1 MGDGERSECMEFNVV
16 AGDVGG
22 RDMDAIVVNLFEG
35 VTRPG
40 GATGAVDALLDG
52 AISQLIAG
60 GEIKGKRGEVTII
73 HTLGKIAAAR
83 VVVVG
88 LGKAEAFDGEAVRSV
103 SGETA
108 RQLRKIGVSRFSTI
122 AHGAG
127 IGGMDAAR
135 SAQAIVEGTV
145 LGLYEFDRFKSSKGG
160 GKTVGSVEIVEFDA
174 SKLPTLQLGV
184 ERGLAIA
191 DAVTFCRNMVNEP
204 GNRMTP
210 SRMVE
215 RALKAADDSGLEMEA
230 LERADLEELGMGAFL
245 GVAQGSKEP
254 PKLIVMKYEGDPEN
268 PANNLA
274 IVGKGITFD
283 SGGIS
288 IKPSANMGEMKGD
301 MAGGAA
307 VISAMKVIGQVGPK
321 INVVGI
327 VAATENMPGGGAQR
341 PGDIVKTMS
350 GKTIE
355 IDNTDAEGRLVLADA
370 VHYAHT
376 LGIRRIVDV
385 ATLTGAMSIALG
397 HVCSGL
403 FGNDQAFIDEVK
415 RSGDMAGERL
425 WQLPTYDE
433 YKEQYRSD
441 VADMRNTG
449 GRPAGSITGALI
461 IGEFAGDAA
470 WAHVDIAGTSFSN
483 KTSGYVVKGGTGVM
497 VRTLAKLAEVLAGA

>member
-1 MGDGERSECMEFNVV
+1 MQFEVA
-16 AGDVGG
+16 AGDIAG
-22 RDMDAIVVNLFEG
+22 RDTEAIIVNLFEG
-35 VTRPG
+35 VAHPG
-40 GATGAVDALLDG
+40 GATGAVDQAMNG
-52 AISQLIAG
+52 TITKLIAD
-60 GEIKGKRGEVTII
+60 GEIKGKRGEITVI
-73 HTLGKIAAAR
+73 HTLGKIAPAR

-88 LGKAEAFDGEAVRSV
+88 LGKASAFDGEVVRSV

-108 RQLRKIGVSRFSTI
+108 RRLRSIGVSRFSTI

-127 IGGMDAAR
+127 IGGMDAAQ

-145 LGLYEFDRFKSSKGG
+145 LGLYQFNRFKSSKNDDESVD
-160 GKTVGSVEIVEFDA
+160 TVEIVEFDN
-174 SKLPTLQLGV
+174 SKLGDLQLGV
-184 ERGLAIA
+184 ERGLMIA
-191 DAVTFCRNMVNEP
+191 DAVTICRNMVNEP

-210 SRMVE
+210 SRMAE
-215 RALKAADDSGLEMEA
+215 RALKAAHDSGLEIEV
-230 LERADLEELGMGAFL
+230 LDTPDLESLGMGAFL

-268 PANNLA
+268 TDNNLA

-288 IKPSANMGEMKGD
+288 IKPSANMGDMKGD

-321 INVVGI
+321 INVLGI

-341 PGDIVKTMS
+341 PGDIVTTMS

-370 VHYAHT
+370 VFYAHT
-376 LGIRRIVDV
+376 QGIRRIVDI

-397 HVCSGL
+397 HLCSGL
-403 FGNDQAFIDEVK
+403 FGNDQDFTDQVK
-415 RSGDMAGERL
+415 ASGDTAGERL

-433 YKEQYRSD
+433 YKDQYKSS
-441 VADMRNTG
+441 VADLKNTG

-461 IGEFAGDAA
+461 IGEFVGDAA
-470 WAHVDIAGTSFSN
+470 WAHIDIAGTSFSS
-483 KTSGYVVKGGTGVM
+483 KTSGYVVNGGTGVM
-497 VRTLAKLAEVLAGA
+497 VRTMVKLAEDLAGS